1 MKCIWQKK
9 SFRVVLRMCLFVDCC
24 GFWQKLWWNTISM
37 RLLPCLQRKSQLTWP
52 IIKAENHSSSLL
64 DYNQKISFLQ
74 LQPYATPDITHCG
87 KIRFLTKKT
96 IVEVDKIKFYF
107 LVKIWIDFMALHLQH
122 SCIAFLFGLKNFD
135 CCVSIISGR
144 KGLSK

>member
-1 MKCIWQKK
+1 MSLLECTTFLALFWWLYYEMHLTKK

-87 KIRFLTKKT
+87 EIRFLTKKNPLCFD
-96 IVEVDKIKFYF
+96 VEVDKIKFYF
-107 LVKIWIDFMALHLQH
+107 LVKNLDWFY
-122 SCIAFLFGLKNFD
+122 GLTLTAQLYS
-135 CCVSIISGR
+135 V
-144 KGLSK
+144 